1 MFSSRRNLNI
11 PGQSENLEFTF
22 SILISLVFYSYTYT
36 ATHRYQL
43 KVSTY
48 FLTANNLHFS
58 TRLWMIFFLVNS
70 VLCHLLN
77 IIEIKKRK
85 FILTGG
91 IYFYLSSFIKS
102 VYQFVSNLPNIFVAL
117 GILIRPPGCAL
128 LCRVVYPKLSD
139 TITTGGLLYFL
150 RDNNNPH
157 PNFG

>member
-11 PGQSENLEFTF
+11 PGQSENSEFTF
-22 SILISLVFYSYTYT
+22 MILISLVFYSYTYT

-58 TRLWMIFFLVNS
+58 TRLWMTFFLVNS

-102 VYQFVSNLPNIFVAL
+102 VYQFVSNLPNIF
-117 GILIRPPGCAL
+117 
-128 LCRVVYPKLSD
+128 CRVVYPKLPD